1 MIRKEI
7 FSDAKA
13 SDFVEFSKLVYE
25 ESFLVTNLELVRN
38 KHLRNPDGKSLLYE
52 MLENGEV
59 SGRLAIVYRKAANR
73 SLNDILKNPVDLVS
87 VGKHPLG
94 GINLYRESLKI
105 ENVDNGGGVFHTSN
119 PKSEVFYRRILKEVP
134 VAELS
139 YRAIPLSIPGNQSY
153 SNLINHILFLSRNS
167 ISTLLGLAGWFSKV
181 QILPVE
187 DLENDQIRT
196 LMSGAEDLML
206 QRDSERIAW
215 RFPSSDRS
223 ARYRKIEVYKD
234 DKFQGYLIL
243 RNIES
248 HGLSALAVV
257 DFYFMNLSLID
268 RFRIYQEL
276 MNYTQNEHLIFVI
289 ANFQNPKIQK
299 LFRFPFIRIPR
310 KFVPQ
315 DFPIYS
321 PSSNKVNW
329 LNEYSYLTLFDLDV
343 M

>member
-13 SDFVEFSKLVYE
+13 SDFVDFSKLVYE
-25 ESFLVTNLELVRN
+25 ESSLVTNLELVRN

-52 MLENGEV
+52 MLEDDV
-59 SGRLAIVYRKAANR
+59 VTGRLAIVYRKAANR
-73 SLNDILKNPVDLVS
+73 SSNDILKNPVDLVS

-94 GINLYRESLKI
+94 GINLYRASLKI
-105 ENVDNGGGVFHTSN
+105 ENADNEGGVFHTSN

-139 YRAIPLSIPGNQSY
+139 YRVIPLSIPANMSHSSLVNY
-153 SNLINHILFLSRNS
+153 ALFLSRNS
-167 ISTLLGLAGWFSKV
+167 TSTLLGLFGWFSHV

-187 DLENDQIRT
+187 DLKNDQIKT
-196 LMSGAEDLML
+196 LVSGAEDLVL

-215 RFPSSDRS
+215 RFPNCDQS
-223 ARYRKIEVYKD
+223 AAYKKIEVYKN
-234 DKFQGYLIL
+234 DKFQGYLVL
-243 RNIES
+243 RSIRS
-248 HGLSALAVV
+248 QGLSALAVV
-257 DFYFMNLSLID
+257 DFYFVSLSLFD
-268 RFRIYQEL
+268 RFKIYQEL
-276 MNYTQNEHLIFVI
+276 MKYSQKEHVIFVI
-289 ANFQNPKIQK
+289 ANFENRKIQK
-299 LFRFPFIRIPR
+299 LFRFPFIRIPK

-321 PSSNKVNW
+321 PPSNKVGGI
-329 LNEYSYLTLFDLDV
+329 NEYSYLTLFDLDV